1 MKTFWRSICIVL
13 IAAAVVAGYAARGS
27 FTREVTLS
35 ENYVESELGSVS
47 GKSELA
53 VTFFNT
59 RGPMRVQVTVY
70 QGDRAVDRAVLGL
83 QESLALSIDP
93 RGRYD
98 IKAALPQGT
107 DYGTGGRANFLVSST
122 FSY

>member
-1 MKTFWRSICIVL
+1 MKTFWRSVCIVL
-13 IAAAVVAGYAARGS
+13 IAAAVIAGYSARGS
-27 FTREVTLS
+27 RTHEVTLS

-47 GKSELA
+47 GKSELV

-70 QGDRAVDRAVLGL
+70 QGSRAVGRAVLGL
-83 QESLALSIDP
+83 QEFSIDP
-93 RGRYD
+93 RRRYD
-98 IKAALPQGT
+98 IKAVLLQGT
-107 DYGTGGRANFLVSST
+107 DYGSGGRANFLIASA